1 MYDEVPSISDEG
13 EILSTTSDF
22 YNIGPNILLHWQQR
36 LKATASEDSSPHSDE
51 SSENENNEDS
61 NEHQLL
67 SESTENANSL
77 FSITDHEQ
85 QGLASTIL
93 DQISRVSPDSIRT
106 SVTWLIQETL
116 FLNHKQFLIARII
129 LNHVI

>member
-1 MYDEVPSISDEG
+1 V
-13 EILSTTSDF
+13 
-22 YNIGPNILLHWQQR
+22 
-36 LKATASEDSSPHSDE
+36 TASEDSSLHSDE

-67 SESTENANSL
+67 SESAENANSL

-93 DQISRVSPDSIRT
+93 DQISRVDSDSTET
-106 SVTWLIQETL
+106 SV
-116 FLNHKQFLIARII
+116 A
-129 LNHVI
+129 